1 MRTLYTADYVL
12 TMGPGNPVIPDGAV
26 LVDGDRIIA
35 VGSAAEFTAPAAEFT
50 APAGLAAPGPAGALG
65 AQDAEVKPLPGRL
78 LLPGLVNTHLHSGLL
93 RGTAEQLPVWEWL
106 RVHIDPMHRVLRPEE
121 AEAAAWLCYAEAILS
136 GTTTVADMWRY
147 LDGAARAATQLG
159 NRLVTVNYTGA
170 HQDHDYFDSPDD
182 NERLLRTVHRTAG
195 GRIDV
200 WVGLEH
206 PFYADAAGLRRLI
219 AMARDYDTGL
229 YTHCSESSI
238 EPPEFE
244 RRYGRRPVFALDD
257 LGFFTAPK
265 AVIAHGVHLD
275 AAEIALLAQRRAG
288 LAHNPVSNM
297 KLASGMAPVEECLAA
312 GVPVGL
318 GTDGEKENNN
328 LDLFE
333 DMKAASLLAKLRA
346 MDAAALDSWQVLR
359 MATAGGAAALRLDD
373 QIGSLEPGKKADFIA
388 VRTDTPRMTP
398 LLGDGPYANL
408 HHNLVHAV
416 RGSDVDLVVVDGRP
430 VAESGRLLHAD
441 LAELI
446 DRVRALVPGL
456 FERRAE
462 YLAAHADT
470 APAAFSEQPA
480 AARPAPTGTTV
491 EGHPERVR
499 GSA

>member
-12 TMGPGNPVIPDGAV
+12 TMDAGHSVIPDGAL
-26 LVDGDRIIA
+26 LVDGSRIVA
-35 VGSAAEFTAPAAEFT
+35 VGPAADLAPAAGATPGTEV
-50 APAGLAAPGPAGALG
+50 LALR
-65 AQDAEVKPLPGRL
+65 DRL
-78 LLPGLVNTHLHSGLL
+78 VMPGLVNAHLHSGLL

-106 RVHIDPMHRVLRPEE
+106 RVHIDPMHRVLRPDE
-121 AEAAAWLCYAEAILS
+121 AEAAAWLCYAESILC
-136 GTTTVADMWRY
+136 GTTTVVDMWRY
-147 LDGAARAATQLG
+147 LDGAVRAATQLG

-170 HQDHDYFDSPDD
+170 HPDHDYFDTPDD
-182 NERLLRTVHRTAG
+182 NERLLRTAHQTAG

-206 PFYADAAGLRRLI
+206 PFYADDAGLRRLI
-219 AMARDYDTGL
+219 SMARDYDTGL

-244 RRYGRRPVFALDD
+244 RRYGKRPVFALED

-265 AVIAHGVHLD
+265 AMIAHGVWLD
-275 AAEIALLAQRRAG
+275 SAEIRHLAQRQAG
-288 LAHNPVSNM
+288 VAHNPVSNM
-297 KLASGMAPVEECLAA
+297 KLASGMAPVEEYLAA
-312 GVPVGL
+312 GVNVGI

-359 MATAGGAAALRLDD
+359 MATTGGAAALRLDD
-373 QIGSLEPGKKADFIA
+373 QIGSLEPGKKADFLA

-398 LLGDGPYANL
+398 LLGDGPYVNL

-416 RGSDVDLVVVDGRP
+416 RGGDVDLVVIDGAP
-430 VAESGRLLHAD
+430 VAADGRLLNAD

-446 DRVRALVPGL
+446 DRARAAVPGL
-456 FERRAE
+456 FARRAE
-462 YLAAHADT
+462 YLAAHADSLPV
-470 APAAFSEQPA
+470 AFAATTQSE
-480 AARPAPTGTTV
+480 
-491 EGHPERVR
+491 HPERVR